1 MLEIMRPTKCY
12 FEEFLFTFRV
22 HQRVALDVVSSSQ
35 TGYSHAIAYKIKGS
49 DQQGGLMALSRN
61 EGRCPSPPLPVTL

>member
-12 FEEFLFTFRV
+12 FEEFLFSFR
-22 HQRVALDVVSSSQ
+22 AYELVVSDAASSPQ
-35 TGYSHAIAYKIKGS
+35 TNYKNKGS
-49 DQQGGLMALSRN
+49 DRQGGLMAVLCD